1 MKKLKVLVAC
11 EESQAVTIA
20 FRNKGHEA
28 FSCDIQECSG
38 GHPEWHIN
46 GDAIE
51 QAYSGKYDLMIAHP
65 PCTYLTH
72 AGIGYFNID
81 VYGQKAIERR
91 IKQLEAAKFFM
102 ELFAAPIPKMCLE
115 NPVGFI
121 NHWLKPT
128 QIIHPYYFGD
138 NHTKKTCLWLRNLP
152 PLHHSKEDNLFSEK
166 THVESLPLSVQ
177 VRKPSKNYKG
187 GEVKKR
193 YFVES
198 KGSHSSKERSK
209 TFIGIAQAMADQWG

>member
-1 MKKLKVLVAC
+1 MKILVAC
-11 EESQAVTIA
+11 EESQAVTKA
-20 FRNKGHEA
+20 FRAKGHEA
-28 FSCDIQECSG
+28 YSCDIQECSG
-38 GHPEWHIN
+38 GHPEWHLHGDVLDYIN
-46 GDAIE
+46 KGW
-51 QAYSGKYDLMIAHP
+51 DLMIAHP

-81 VYGQKAIERR
+81 VYGDKAIERR
-91 IKQLEAAKFFM
+91 ILQLDAAKFFM
-102 ELFAAPIPKMCLE
+102 KIYAAPIQKICLE

-138 NHTKKTCLWLRNLP
+138 THTKKTCLWLRNLP
-152 PLHHSKEDNLFSEK
+152 PLQHSKNNSLFFEK

-177 VRKPSKNYKG
+177 ERKPSKNYKG
-187 GEVKKR
+187 GEKKNR
-193 YFVES
+193 YFVDS

-209 TFIGIAQAMADQWG
+209 TFPGIAQAMADQWG